1 MSKGNQMRERYL
13 EVSQESGAE
22 LFARNIEGPVMMLN
36 LLQFRDVADYSANP
50 ELMPPEPISGE
61 EAFQKYIDHT
71 IPFLKRSGGNLVYL
85 GKGGKYLIGPQEE
98 QWDLVMLVQQNSLS
112 DFMAFS
118 SNQEYISGLGHRTA
132 ALEDSR
138 LLPIVESKKET

>member
-1 MSKGNQMRERYL
+1 MCKENQMRERYL

-50 ELMPPEPISGE
+50 ELMPLEPISGE